1 MPAHNAAVTATFKAA
16 PAGSSNSSSN
26 SGNGTSNNA
35 NGNGNSG
42 NTVLISKPGISN
54 TSLAS
59 ATVNGSTD
67 NYVIRISESAAA
79 TQAVEKAL
87 INEYGNL
94 DNIKYSAMDISLYD
108 STGSTKITDTTGLSI
123 TITVPIP
130 DALTAYA
137 GNNKVAGVVN
147 ERLDKLNPRFTSIDG
162 VPCVTFTATHF
173 SPYTIY
179 VDTGNLTQGTAFD
192 ETPKTGDF
200 HPKWILAIGLFALS
214 IALFFRVEFYSKY

>member
-1 MPAHNAAVTATFKAA
+1 
-16 PAGSSNSSSN
+16 
-26 SGNGTSNNA
+26 
-35 NGNGNSG
+35 
-42 NTVLISKPGISN
+42 
-54 TSLAS
+54 
-59 ATVNGSTD
+59 
-67 NYVIRISESAAA
+67 
-79 TQAVEKAL
+79 
-87 INEYGNL
+87 
-94 DNIKYSAMDISLYD
+94 MDISLYD

-214 IALFFRVEFYSKY
+214 IALFFIKDKRPTKAQVYA

>member
-1 MPAHNAAVTATFKAA
+1 M
-16 PAGSSNSSSN
+16 
-26 SGNGTSNNA
+26 
-35 NGNGNSG
+35 G

-67 NYVIRISESAAA
+67 NYVIRISESSAA

-179 VDTGNLTQGTAFD
+179 VDTGNLSQGTAYD

-214 IALFFRVEFYSKY
+214 IALFFIKDKRPGKAQVYA